1 MTMTLLL
8 VQPSSY
14 WRLTEGCVR
23 QRLSRCYDLL
33 HFHPR
38 YILLLLPLW
47 VLSDVDGLSWIQIG
61 TKSLAGVESPNAL
74 NMKSSETHLQQL
86 YEEARIHG
94 NGVKIGQGKTGLKP
108 LFPTSRF

>member
-1 MTMTLLL
+1 MSGSDYPD
-8 VQPSSY
+8 VN
-14 WRLTEGCVR
+14 
-23 QRLSRCYDLL
+23 DLL

-47 VLSDVDGLSWIQIG
+47 VLSDFDGLSWIQTG
-61 TKSLAGVESPNAL
+61 TKSLAGVEPPNAL

-108 LFPTSRF
+108 LVPMSRF